1 LLALETTGLKKIYK
15 LYCNYPIKS
24 NAKINL
30 GLKVLNKRI
39 DGFHNLQSIFIEIDL
54 HDKLIFSESKNFKFS
69 CNIKKIEN
77 DKNNTVTKTYNTL
90 NTSFTF
96 KKQYHIQL
104 IKNIPCGSGMGGGS
118 SNAACV
124 INTLNQLENL
134 NLTKNKLLKFSEM
147 IGSDVPF
154 FINGKIQFVQGKGEI
169 LKAHAA
175 PIKKQ
180 LYILLIIP
188 KFSISTKWAFSKIKK
203 TLHESSRGYKFPA
216 LDSNVN
222 WKFFK
227 NDFEEI
233 VGSTYPEIFEIKD
246 TLYKNG
252 ALYSGLSGS
261 GSTVF
266 GIYNNHELASCA
278 NSQFVKYKTILAK
291 PI

>member
-1 LLALETTGLKKIYK
+1 LQY
-15 LYCNYPIKS
+15 NYSTKS

-30 GLKVLNKRI
+30 GLNILNKRI
-39 DGFHNLQSIFIEIDL
+39 DGFHNLQSIFIEIDF
-54 HDKLIFSESKNFKFS
+54 HDTLIFSKSKKFKLS
-69 CNIKKIEN
+69 CNIKKIEH
-77 DKNNTVTKTYNTL
+77 DENNTIQQAYNIL
-90 NTSFTF
+90 NHNYTF
-96 KKQYHIQL
+96 KNQYHIQ
-104 IKNIPCGSGMGGGS
+104 ITKNIPCGSGMGGGS

-124 INTLNQLENL
+124 INTLNKLENL
-134 NLTKNKLLKFSEM
+134 NLNKNQLLKFAEM

-154 FINGKIQFVQGKGEI
+154 FINGKIQFIEGRGEI
-169 LKAHAA
+169 LKPHAS

-188 KFSISTKWAFSKIKK
+188 KFSISTQWAFSQIKK
-203 TLHESSRGYKFPA
+203 TLDESSSSYKFPA

-233 VGSTYPEIFEIKD
+233 VGSAYPEIFEIKES
-246 TLYKNG
+246 LNKNG

-266 GIYNNHELASCA
+266 GIYNNQELVLHT
-278 NSQFVKYKTILAK
+278 NSQFVKYKTIIAK

>member
-1 LLALETTGLKKIYK
+1 MLILETAGLKKIYN
-15 LYCNYPIKS
+15 LYYNYPVKS

-30 GLKVLNKRI
+30 GLKVLSKRI

-54 HDKLIFSESKNFKFS
+54 HDELIFSKSKKFKFS

-77 DKNNTVTKTYNTL
+77 DKNNTVIKAYNAL

-104 IKNIPCGSGMGGGS
+104 TKNIPFGSGMGGGS

-134 NLTKNKLLKFSEM
+134 NLTENKLLEISEM
-147 IGSDVPF
+147 IGSDAPF
-154 FINGKIQFVQGKGEI
+154 FINGKIQFIEGKGEI
-169 LKAHAA
+169 LKPHAA
-175 PIKKQ
+175 PIKKK

-203 TLHESSRGYKFPA
+203 TLDESSRGYKFPA

-246 TLYKNG
+246 ALNKNG

-266 GIYNNHELASCA
+266 GIYNNHELASDA

>member
-1 LLALETTGLKKIYK
+1 MGLEILGLKKIYN
-15 LYCNYPIKS
+15 LYHNYSTKS

-30 GLKVLNKRI
+30 GLKVLDKRT

-54 HDKLIFSESKNFKFS
+54 HDELIFSKSKKFKFS

-77 DKNNTVTKTYNTL
+77 DKNNTVIKAYNAL

-104 IKNIPCGSGMGGGS
+104 TKNIPFGSGMGGGS

-134 NLTKNKLLKFSEM
+134 NLTENKLLEISEM
-147 IGSDVPF
+147 IGSDAPF
-154 FINGKIQFVQGKGEI
+154 FINGKIQFIEGKGEI
-169 LKAHAA
+169 LKPHAA
-175 PIKKQ
+175 PIKKK

-203 TLHESSRGYKFPA
+203 TLDESSRGYKFPA

-246 TLYKNG
+246 ALNKNG

-266 GIYNNHELASCA
+266 GIYNNHELASDA